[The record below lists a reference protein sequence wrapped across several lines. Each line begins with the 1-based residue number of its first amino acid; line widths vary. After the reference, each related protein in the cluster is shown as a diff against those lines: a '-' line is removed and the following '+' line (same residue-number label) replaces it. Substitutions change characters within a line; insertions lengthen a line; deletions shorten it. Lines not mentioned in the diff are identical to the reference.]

1 MPDLVSRL
9 RVEMTEG
16 VTGASRKAAVGLQGF
31 ENKLKSVRDRL
42 KSFKDFKMKMVDVRD
57 LNKQV
62 ADMRAAM
69 AQVVAAREAALA
81 KLNSFGSGR
90 ISKNNPLYEQAKAAK
105 AEYQKLIS
113 EQRKLE
119 TSIKRTEGVYASHK
133 AAAKQMGNEINGI
146 RYDKLIAEEQRLQNK
161 IAETNAAMN
170 GRNKYQPGSPVPGT
184 APLAPGRPVQPGP
197 GRRVGKTKPLDLG
210 GTLKAGA
217 AAAGGWGIF
226 QSLRDGAMYG
236 YDYQQEANKM
246 ISQGQVSPAVA
257 DELGLFAQRFAKDK
271 PYVTPIEAVQIITEA
286 LKAGIKPEGAK
297 AMLPNVAGLAR
308 MGDTDPLDAMETI
321 ISTGYGF
328 RMPMNTEKD
337 AANTSQVIAD
347 KIAQASALTPGK
359 GIDNYRQGLKYTS
372 GFASTLGMSLDQTLA
387 LLATQVQ
394 AGMTGS
400 EAGTALRSLLVQS
413 VKPTIDARQALSELG
428 LSTTDYATN
437 MREWT
442 PAEAYSGMEN
452 RFGKM
457 ETGTVEGFTA
467 MMDKAVGKPLD
478 EIQSMMTEYFI
489 KATGADKPQDKEKVV
504 NATRKFL
511 ESNVEE
517 MDVEAL
523 IEDMQ
528 EKKVTPGQTA
538 RIFGSKHGARLMS
551 IMRDKMYQDML
562 SAISGADAGTA
573 EAQAQKTFEFGVGP
587 VKKIA
592 NKFRGD
598 AITVT
603 QAGLRAPGAIGDAFT
618 NSSPA
623 TYGGGGKALIRPSGL
638 SKPMGAAM
646 GSFEVK
652 AETSEAQS
660 NLDAVQT
667 KLQEL
672 NSSKAMPSVG
682 IIGAEGT
689 LSLLTQIAN
698 LIAKINSSSVSPP
711 GMRAV
716 HADVG
721 GGHGW

>member
-16 VTGASRKAAVGLQGF
+16 VTGASRKAAVGLQGM
-31 ENKLKSVRDRL
+31 ENKLRSVRDRL

-62 ADMRAAM
+62 ADMRTAM
-69 AQVVAAREAALA
+69 NQVVAAREAALA
-81 KLNSFGSGR
+81 KLNSFGSAR
-90 ISKNNPLYEQAKAAK
+90 IAKGNPLYEQAKAAK
-105 AEYQKLIS
+105 AEYQKLIG
-113 EQRKLE
+113 EQAKLQ
-119 TSIKRTEGVYASHK
+119 SAIKRTEGAYTSHK
-133 AAAKQMGNEINGI
+133 AAAKQMGDSINGI

-170 GRNKYQPGSPVPGT
+170 GRKNMQPGSPTPGT
-184 APLAPGRPVQPGP
+184 APLAPGRPVQSGP
-197 GRRVGKTKPLDLG
+197 GRRVGKSRPLDLG

-246 ISQGQVSPAVA
+246 ISQGQVSPAMA
-257 DELGLFAQRFAKDK
+257 DELGLYAQRFAKDK

-286 LKAGIKPEGAK
+286 LKAGVKPEGAK

-308 MGDTDPLDAMETI
+308 FGDTDPLDAMSTI

-347 KIAQASALTPGK
+347 KIAQAAASTRG
-359 GIDNYRQGLKYTS
+359 GVDDYRQGLKYTS
-372 GFASTLGMSLDQTLA
+372 GFASTLGVSLDQTLA
-387 LLATQVQ
+387 LLATQIQ
-394 AGMTGS
+394 SGMTGS

-413 VKPTIDARQALSELG
+413 VKPTIDARQALAELG
-428 LSTTDYATN
+428 LSTTDYATS
-437 MREWT
+437 MRDWT

-457 ETGTVEGFTA
+457 DSGTLEGFTA
-467 MMDKAVGKPLD
+467 MMDKAVGQPLD
-478 EIQSMMTEYFI
+478 EIQSLMAEYFI

-517 MDVEAL
+517 MDIEAL
-523 IEDMQ
+523 IGDMQ
-528 EKKVTPGQTA
+528 EKKVTPGQTS

-562 SAISGADAGTA
+562 AVISGTDAGTA
-573 EAQAQKTFEFGVGP
+573 DAQAQKSLEFGVGP
-587 VKKIA
+587 IKKIA

-603 QAGLRAPGAIGDAFT
+603 QAGMRTPGAIGDAFT

-638 SKPMGAAM
+638 TKPMRAAM
-646 GSFEVK
+646 GSFGVK

-660 NLDAVQT
+660 SLDAVQS

-672 NSSKAMPSVG
+672 NGSKAMPSVG

-689 LSLLTQIAN
+689 LSLLNQIAN

-721 GGHGW
+721 CGHGW